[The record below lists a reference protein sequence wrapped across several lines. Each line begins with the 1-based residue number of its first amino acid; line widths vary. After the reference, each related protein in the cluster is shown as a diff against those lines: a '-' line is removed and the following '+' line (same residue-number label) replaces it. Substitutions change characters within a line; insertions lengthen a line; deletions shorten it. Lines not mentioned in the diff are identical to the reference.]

1 MNSPI
6 RPIRIFWLAG
16 ESSGDLHAALV
27 MKSLNASLPNVEHS
41 GIGGPKMQA
50 EGLRPLFPFG
60 RFAVMGFVEVLKHL
74 AFFMKVQRRIK
85 GHFDTKRPD
94 LVVLVDYP
102 GLNLRI
108 ANMADNF
115 RIPVLYYI
123 CPQFWAWKHER
134 VFKLKASVRHVACIL
149 PFEKELLDIHNV
161 TCSYVGHPIAEEI
174 VIEQDRAAFAAFFG
188 LDITKKWLGF
198 LPGSRDSE
206 IKRMLPIFLKS
217 AMLFPSQEYEF
228 LFSKSRGVDH
238 ALYMSIIE
246 AHPKV
251 RANIIDGYT
260 YEMMRHTHF
269 LISTSGTATLEAAY
283 IGTPLLIGYKAS
295 FGSYL
300 IARHFIRVKR
310 IGLPNIVLNDDVLP
324 ELVQQEL
331 TPQRIHD
338 KVSVLLASP
347 ERLDEI
353 KQKLAGLH
361 ELLSDRKPSVE
372 MPAVIRKLL
381 KVHEQTDI

>member
-1 MNSPI
+1 
-6 RPIRIFWLAG
+6 
-16 ESSGDLHAALV
+16 
-27 MKSLNASLPNVEHS
+27 
-41 GIGGPKMQA
+41 MQQ
-50 EGLRPLFPFG
+50 EGLKPLFPFG

-74 AFFMKVQRRIK
+74 GFFMKVQRRIK
-85 GHFDTKRPD
+85 RHFITERPD
-94 LVVLVDYP
+94 LVILVDYP

-108 ANMADNF
+108 ANQADNL

-149 PFEKELLDIHNV
+149 PFEKDLLDIHNV

-174 VIEQDRAAFAAFFG
+174 AIEMDRASFATFFG
-188 LDITKKWLGF
+188 LDPNKKWLGF
-198 LPGSRDSE
+198 LPGSRDAE
-206 IKRMLPIFLKS
+206 INRMLPIFLQT
-217 AMLFPSQEYEF
+217 AAQFPADEYQF

-238 ALYMSIIE
+238 KMYMSILE
-246 AHPKV
+246 SVPNV
-251 RANIIDGYT
+251 RAHIIDGYT
-260 YEMMRHTHF
+260 YEMMKHCAF
-269 LISTSGTATLEAAY
+269 IISTSGTATLETAY

-295 FGSYL
+295 YLSYL

-310 IGLPNIVLNDDVLP
+310 IGLPNIVLDDDVLP
-324 ELVQQEL
+324 ELVQNDL
-331 TPQRIHD
+331 NPRRIYE
-338 KVSVLLASP
+338 KVSVLLDSP